1 MIKTWLKHKI
11 CDYSLSLVFDKIALN
26 LSNNNS
32 KKIRRVTYK
41 RYLTSYD
48 YENHIPYSTITI
60 QIGMQPLEVNKHN
73 IQIHKCI
80 YLISKI
86 RIIGLNT
93 DTAKVIAFTPERIK
107 NKLDLVVYDHI
118 YVRDLVVEYF

>member
-11 CDYSLSLVFDKIALN
+11 CDYSLSILFDKIS
-26 LSNNNS
+26 LSFSQNNS

-41 RYLTSYD
+41 RYLTTYD
-48 YENHIPYSTITI
+48 YMNHIPYSTVTI
-60 QIGMQPLEVNKHN
+60 QIGMQPLELNKHN
-73 IQIHKCI
+73 IQIHKSI

-93 DTAKVIAFTPERIK
+93 DTAKIIAFTPETSK

-118 YVRDLVVEYF
+118 YTRDLVVEYF